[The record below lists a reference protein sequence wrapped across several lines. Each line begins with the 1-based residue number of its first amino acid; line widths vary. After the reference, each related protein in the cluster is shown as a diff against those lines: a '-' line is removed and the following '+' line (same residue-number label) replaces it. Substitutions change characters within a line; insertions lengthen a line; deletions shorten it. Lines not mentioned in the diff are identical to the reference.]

1 MNAPATMEELKKI
14 FDDFNQAI
22 LAGDVD
28 KAMQFVDIQSKK
40 SFLEMFKTPEG
51 KASILQMAPM
61 MIPVSFTVSHLDQ
74 KGEKALLYIT
84 GALKT
89 EDKKNSTQELML
101 RFNNEA
107 GAWKFGGSLSLADLK
122 DIKHVP
128 DEKFEPE
135 SKFALNK
142 TVSLGGRIV
151 SVKFETDY
159 TMVIIRVLD
168 EENLIFLP
176 KKADLGKTGIAAD
189 QLVPWKILSIHA
201 HPHLS
206 NKFKLIGD
214 KVEIV
219 EPSFEL

>member
-1 MNAPATMEELKKI
+1 MNASVTMEELKKI

-22 LAGDVD
+22 LAGDID
-28 KAMQFVDIQSKK
+28 KAMQFVDMQSKK
-40 SFLEMFKTPEG
+40 SFLEIFKTPEA
-51 KASILQMAPM
+51 KAGFLRMAPTA
-61 MIPVSFTVSHLDQ
+61 IPVSYTVEHLDQ

-84 GALKT
+84 GVMKT
-89 EDKKNSTQELML
+89 EDKKKSTQELML
-101 RFNNEA
+101 HFSNEA
-107 GAWKFGGSLSLADLK
+107 GTWKFGGSLSLADLK

-135 SKFALNK
+135 SNFELNK
-142 TVSLGGRIV
+142 TVSLGGRVV

-176 KKADLGKTGIAAD
+176 KKADLGKTGIDAE

-201 HPHLS
+201 HPHKS
-206 NKFKLIGD
+206 KTFKLIGD

-219 EPSFEL
+219 EPSFEF